1 VYYVDRIVDGH
12 GPRQRVITQP
22 RPGADLDR
30 NSRLGF
36 LGLVWLRMQ
45 LIVCATLR
53 YNLIAQPIGLMIWPE
68 SFTTKTRST
77 LILRV
82 VRIDSH
88 VDGDPN

>member
-1 VYYVDRIVDGH
+1 
-12 GPRQRVITQP
+12 
-22 RPGADLDR
+22 
-30 NSRLGF
+30 
-36 LGLVWLRMQ
+36 MQ